1 MMLSTSREN
10 LAEGHH
16 YEVQTFDCVACGR
29 SQTYTIDVSHG
40 RWRRSR
46 QPRSARP
53 VPGIAANP
61 VHAADRS
68 VRAEAGEILTRC
80 PQARLEVPTGLD
92 THMVVFR
99 SLPNVAIPLHCPA
112 WRQVHVWTPA
122 EAWIGNRKAELAKPV
137 IERPVA
143 D

>member
-16 YEVQTFDCVACGR
+16 YDVQTFDCVACGR
-29 SQTYTIDVSHG
+29 SQTYTVDIGRG

-53 VPGIAANP
+53 VPGIAAPP
-61 VHAADRS
+61 VPPARVEQSSD
-68 VRAEAGEILTRC
+68 EILTHC
-80 PQARLEVPTGLD
+80 PQTGLEVPTGLD
-92 THMVVFR
+92 TQMVVFR

-112 WRQVHVWTPA
+112 CRQVHVWTPA